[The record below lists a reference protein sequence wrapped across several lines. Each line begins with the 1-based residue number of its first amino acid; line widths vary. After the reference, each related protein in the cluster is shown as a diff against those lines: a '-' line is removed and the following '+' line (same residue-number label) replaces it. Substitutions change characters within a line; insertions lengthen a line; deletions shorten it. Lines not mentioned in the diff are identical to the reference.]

1 MYYYVQQLALV
12 LRFDSFEWL
21 RRTRLYDFMTLSGGG
36 AGMKSLCTHH
46 VDVPCGVNWPMYVGD
61 THC

>member
-1 MYYYVQQLALV
+1 MYYYMQELV

-21 RRTRLYDFMTLSGGG
+21 RRTRLYDVMTLSGGG
-36 AGMKSLCTHH
+36 AGMTSLYTHH